1 MRSTY
6 TTLRELDESPLS
18 GFHIK
23 TVITAGMGF
32 LTDAYDLFII
42 GVVSTILR
50 PLWHLD
56 ALTISLLSSTA
67 LLSAALGAVVFGR
80 ISDRLGRK
88 FVYGYELLVLAA
100 GAIASAL
107 SPNVFWLLIFRFIL
121 GMGVGG
127 DYPVSSTLM
136 SEYSNR
142 RSRGKLITLA
152 FSTQAI
158 GLIIGPLLTILLL
171 LNNVDLNLTWRLL
184 LGLGAV
190 PALATFWLRR
200 QIAESPRFAL
210 AHGDVAEANRAIE
223 MATNSQKMR
232 NQMITKMR
240 AT

>member
-1 MRSTY
+1 MRSRS

-18 GFHIK
+18 GFHLK

-42 GVVSTILR
+42 GVVSAILK

-56 ALTISLLSSTA
+56 TLTISLLSSTA
-67 LLSAALGAVVFGR
+67 LLAAALGAVVFGR
-80 ISDRLGRK
+80 ISDRLGRR

-136 SEYSNR
+136 SE
-142 RSRGKLITLA
+142 
-152 FSTQAI
+152 
-158 GLIIGPLLTILLL
+158 
-171 LNNVDLNLTWRLL
+171 
-184 LGLGAV
+184 
-190 PALATFWLRR
+190 
-200 QIAESPRFAL
+200 
-210 AHGDVAEANRAIE
+210 
-223 MATNSQKMR
+223 
-232 NQMITKMR
+232 
-240 AT
+240 